1 MRKAV
6 AELDIPIDEQHEVAD
21 LKAKLAEAHAELV
34 AAEAELDHL
43 HGILNPMSW
52 SSTHTP
58 NVSELDALRA
68 RQQLPIAHERYLM
81 AKVAVQETQPR
92 YEQARAVALRAF
104 MDARNRARLPILQRF
119 ASSLEAA
126 RAISDELI
134 AFDQETVQLGGRP
147 VDHPLPQLSDELPY
161 RHGEA
166 TRVRQLVEQLE
177 QQQ

>member
-6 AELDIPIDEQHEVAD
+6 AELDIPIDEQPEVAE

-43 HGILNPMSW
+43 NGILNPLPW

-58 NVSELDALRA
+58 NVSELETLRA
-68 RQQLPIAHERYLM
+68 RQQLPIAQERYLM
-81 AKVAVQETQPR
+81 AKVAVGEIQPR
-92 YEQARAVALRAF
+92 YEQARSAALSALNDTRS
-104 MDARNRARLPILQRF
+104 RARLPILQRF
-119 ASSLEAA
+119 ADALD
-126 RAISDELI
+126 RAKAIGDELTT
-134 AFDQETVQLGGRP
+134 FDQETAALGGRAPEHPYP
-147 VDHPLPQLSDELPY
+147 VLCDERPY
-161 RHGEA
+161 RQGEA